1 MSWKSGS
8 LNLLE
13 PPGPHQACYGTP
25 HPHIFVTHRFM
36 ECMYVL
42 KFWEAFWHLSNA
54 FNFRL
59 PVKRLLIHSKK
70 ILLLTKYRRVLE
82 VHFTVLLSTVPFKRM
97 YITTQVIRVLL
108 TVPWSCCVY
117 NNLVLYW
124 TLIDSYWHSHIT
136 KVLGKRQLVGGWHCI
151 EGSSALTFNSWTGR
165 TLSQ

>member
-1 MSWKSGS
+1 MALVSAQPLVKMSTRNISWTWRRLVREADNLTTFMCQMSWKSGS

-108 TVPWSCCVY
+108 TVP
-117 NNLVLYW
+117 
-124 TLIDSYWHSHIT
+124 
-136 KVLGKRQLVGGWHCI
+136 
-151 EGSSALTFNSWTGR
+151 
-165 TLSQ
+165 